1 MNELDLLRELS
12 IPGTTKLVLL
22 VMDGLGGLPRPSDGL
37 TELEVAHTPHMDQLA
52 SRSQLGLSEPVSPG
66 ITPGSGPGH
75 LGLFGYDPLI
85 YEVGRGVLEALG
97 IGFDL
102 GPNDVAV
109 RGNFCTVD
117 AQGNI
122 VDRRAGRIP
131 SEKGAE
137 LVQKLRAIQL
147 PGVEAFVEPVKE
159 YRFVLVLR
167 GPGLSGDLTETDP
180 QQLGVQPLP
189 VNPLNPAAEHTAR
202 LFNTWIEQARLILA
216 NEHPANMVL
225 LRGPAKEPG
234 LPKIPDLFKLRA
246 ACIAV
251 YPMYRGVARLV
262 GMDVVPP
269 PATIEEEFEV
279 LAREWPNYD
288 YFFVHIKPTD
298 SRGEDGNFE
307 AKVAVIEQ
315 VDAQIPKLMALN
327 PDVVVITGDH
337 STPWSLRA
345 HSWHPVPFLLWA
357 KTVRPDGIDKFGE
370 RACARG
376 SFGRIPAKTLMPL
389 MLAHGLRLT
398 KFGA

>member
-1 MNELDLLRELS
+1 MNELDLWRELA

-37 TELEVAHTPHMDQLA
+37 TELEAAHKPNMDKLA
-52 SRSQLGLSEPVSPG
+52 FESQLGLTDPVAPG

-75 LGLFGYDPLI
+75 LGLFGYDPLV

-102 GPNDVAV
+102 SPDDVAI

-137 LVQKLRAIQL
+137 LVQKLRPIRLAGI
-147 PGVEAFVEPVKE
+147 ETFVEPVKE

-167 GPGLSGDLTETDP
+167 GKGLSGDLTETDP
-180 QQLGVQPLP
+180 QLLGVSPLP
-189 VNPLNPAAEHTAR
+189 VKALSPAAERTAS
-202 LFNTWIEQARLILA
+202 LLNTWIDQARRILA
-216 NEHPANMVL
+216 NEHPANMTL
-225 LRGPAKEPG
+225 LRGLAKEPG
-234 LPKIPDLFKLRA
+234 LPKIPDLYKLRA

-251 YPMYRGVARLV
+251 YPMYRGVAKLV
-262 GMDVVPP
+262 GMDILPP
-269 PATIEEEFEV
+269 PATIEEEFDL
-279 LAREWPNYD
+279 LAREWSNYD

-307 AKVAVIEQ
+307 AKKAVIEQ
-315 VDAQIPKLMALN
+315 VDVQIPKLMALN
-327 PDVVVITGDH
+327 PDVIVITGDH
-337 STPWSLRA
+337 STPWSLRS
-345 HSWHPVPFLLWA
+345 HSWHPVPFLLWS
-357 KTVRPDGIDKFGE
+357 KTGRPDGIDQFGE
-370 RACARG
+370 RPCARG
-376 SFGRIPAKTLMPL
+376 SFGRIPAKSLMPL